1 MARNSNSSHGELRN
15 ALFNV
20 ILVFQSYTTGDHVT
34 ASWPHHH
41 EAATSALAGP
51 RRMGDGHQPKDI
63 FYGEFY
69 TAPCRT
75 GRPKL
80 RYEDVNK
87 RDMASFHISPQ
98 FCSAPSPRGCFGGLS
113 PPNKAPSPLKLERE
127 TLLISGVL
135 VNFIMSSP
143 PPHKRKAPRRTA
155 EPPIENFL
163 ATVLVL
169 LPIATDGVP
178 LWVTNIDCRL
188 QTTQK
193 KNWEAPSSSSS
204 TTGWAIV
211 CGVWAKKAGNHWSI
225 WIG

>member
-1 MARNSNSSHGELRN
+1 MSPPHDLITMRQRHLRWLGHVVWGMVISPRIFFTANSIQRRVELADPNYAMKTSTSVTWQASISLHSS
-15 ALFNV
+15 A
-20 ILVFQSYTTGDHVT
+20 Q
-34 ASWPHHH
+34 
-41 EAATSALAGP
+41 P
-51 RRMGDGHQPKDI
+51 RRHGD
-63 FYGEFY
+63 
-69 TAPCRT
+69 
-75 GRPKL
+75 
-80 RYEDVNK
+80 
-87 RDMASFHISPQ
+87 
-98 FCSAPSPRGCFGGLS
+98 CFGGLS
-113 PPNKAPSPLKLERE
+113 PPNKAPSPLKSERE